1 MAERRARL
9 GRASVRL
16 RTTAAA
22 VVVVAVALLAGAAA
36 LLFLVRDSLRDG
48 VESAAEQRATSLIRA
63 LDQVPPGPPSPT
75 FSPSS
80 SADDDDPDFIEQIT
94 DATGA
99 VVSSPVL
106 RSPLPTRDTD
116 TVRIPGADSDYLVA
130 VTRSDRW
137 TVSVAASLE
146 EVDDSTAALLQP
158 LLIGLPLLL
167 LLVGGTTWV
176 VVTRALAPVERI
188 RREVESITGDRLDRR
203 IPEPPARD
211 EIHRLAHTMN
221 SMLERLAAARSRQ
234 QQFVADASHELRSP
248 LASIRQATEV
258 AGAHPG
264 ALPEG
269 RLAETVWEEATR
281 MQRLLEQLLTLAR
294 ADDGVVISTR
304 QDVDLDDL
312 ALMEAARLT
321 ATDPAALPSPALPSP
336 VSPSPASPTPPSPRP
351 SPAAP
356 AAQPSP
362 TARPSPTSPTARPS
376 PTGRPL
382 PAERPSPAE
391 RAALTVL
398 TSGIGAGRVH
408 GDPTALAQVVRN
420 LMDNAA
426 RHAGT
431 TVAVAVRDTGGA
443 VELIVEDDGAG
454 ISPGRREQVFKRF
467 VRLDEARARDAGG
480 SGLGLAI
487 VREIVT
493 AHGGTVT
500 ITGSD
505 LGGARFVVR
514 FPS

>member
-36 LLFLVRDSLRDG
+36 LLFLVRESLRDG
-48 VESAAEQRATSLIRA
+48 VESAAEQRAAELATSLDR
-63 LDQVPPGPPSPT
+63 PPS
-75 FSPSS
+75 SLL
-80 SADDDDPDFIEQIT
+80 DDDDPDFIWQIT

-99 VVSSPVL
+99 VVSSSQAL

-116 TVRIPGADSDYLVA
+116 TVRIPGADPDYLVV
-130 VTRSDRW
+130 VTRGDRW
-137 TVSVAASLE
+137 TVSVAGSLE
-146 EVDDSTAALLQP
+146 EVDDSTAALLRP

-221 SMLERLAAARSRQ
+221 RMLERLAAARSRQ

-312 ALMEAARLT
+312 ALVEAARLT
-321 ATDPAALPSPALPSP
+321 ATDALPERSSPTPGLSPPSRP
-336 VSPSPASPTPPSPRP
+336 SAPARPSPASAPVRP
-351 SPAAP
+351 SPASSP
-356 AAQPSP
+356 AGPATASPPAGRSP
-362 TARPSPTSPTARPS
+362 TAGPPSP
-376 PTGRPL
+376 
-382 PAERPSPAE
+382 E
-391 RAALTVL
+391 RAAPTVR

-408 GDPTALAQVVRN
+408 GDATALAQVVRN

-426 RHAGT
+426 RHART
-431 TVAVAVRDTGGA
+431 TVAVAVRDTGGV
-443 VELIVEDDGAG
+443 VELIVEDDGGG
-454 ISPGRREQVFKRF
+454 ISPDRREQVFERF
-467 VRLDEARARDAGG
+467 ARLDEARARDAGG

-500 ITGSD
+500 ITDSD